1 MFYSKAP
8 VPVFS
13 KDAVE
18 EDAKDEQKAHVE
30 NDYTEKL
37 KPLSSDPKYIKLK
50 EQQDMAENSLKQWK

>member
-1 MFYSKAP
+1 MI
-8 VPVFS
+8 
-13 KDAVE
+13 E